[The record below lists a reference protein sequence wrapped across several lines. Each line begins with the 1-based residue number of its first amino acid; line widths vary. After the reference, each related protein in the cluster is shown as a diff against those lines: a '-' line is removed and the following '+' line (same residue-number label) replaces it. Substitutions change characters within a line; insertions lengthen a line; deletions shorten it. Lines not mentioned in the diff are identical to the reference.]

1 MMEGLRTPTELVVI
15 VVILLAYGCPVQ
27 AIVHAYGLDER
38 TVAEWQKRAGKH
50 CQHVHERIVEQGKVT
65 TSHVQADE
73 IRAKGRTLVI
83 WMGMAIDAM
92 SRLWMAGVVRVD
104 RDRQL
109 ADRFLLQVLSLR
121 ARSVDL
127 HRWLECVPK
136 QLHAGLAR
144 KSEKDGWERTMLFG
158 SVARSLYCH
167 DHQAYEEKT
176 GGRSHASPDT
186 RTHGESASPPAEN
199 SRLSAVQ
206 YLLDRT
212 LQCHDA
218 GTAGFSRPKM
228 SSRRSSSADLGDRN
242 VFDWMH
248 LQFLLAPSGV
258 EHDETLR
265 AALYACDGSRTHRL
279 YLECL

>member
-1 MMEGLRTPTELVVI
+1 M
-15 VVILLAYGCPVQ
+15 
-27 AIVHAYGLDER
+27 
-38 TVAEWQKRAGKH
+38 
-50 CQHVHERIVEQGKVT
+50 
-65 TSHVQADE
+65 
-73 IRAKGRTLVI
+73 
-83 WMGMAIDAM
+83 
-92 SRLWMAGVVRVD
+92 
-104 RDRQL
+104 
-109 ADRFLLQVLSLR
+109 SLR

-136 QLHAGLAR
+136 QHHAGLSR

-158 SVARSLYCH
+158 RVARSLYCH

-176 GGRSHASPDT
+176 GGRSHASPET

-228 SSRRSSSADLGDRN
+228 SSRRSSSPDLGDRN

-248 LQFLLAPSGV
+248 YNFCWPHQELSTTKHYGRPCTPAMAAGLTDHIWSVCELLS
-258 EHDETLR
+258 
-265 AALYACDGSRTHRL
+265 
-279 YLECL
+279 